1 MPNLSAATIILKF
14 KKIIEINL
22 PNIFLLLIHR
32 VKIGDKWGKF
42 LIICAWLN
50 WDCSETRAKLFWI

>member
-1 MPNLSAATIILKF
+1 MTVILGL

-22 PNIFLLLIHR
+22 SNIFLLLIHR
-32 VKIGDKWGKF
+32 VKIGNKWGKF

-50 WDCSETRAKLFWI
+50 WDCSETKTKLFWI